1 MKSPNRLKAEL
12 QTGAVSSCTHCIR
25 AVPESGLRLT
35 PAYQIVSQSE
45 SPDYIMAKLVV
56 LTEGLTG
63 LTHELSVNS
72 TTVGRAEGNLF
83 QIIEPS
89 VSGRH
94 CEILLRGNEVVVRD
108 LKSTNGTF
116 IQGER
121 ITEAS
126 LKLGQVLRLG
136 RVDLRLQVSTPAA
149 SPAPNAPAPSVP
161 KPTAASTPA
170 SASVPSAP
178 SLTSPQV
185 VTATKVP
192 PPAAPQRTE
201 SATDVVKKTGPNE
214 TAPASPAG
222 SGADP
227 AAVPK
232 PGNQPEPGKSPAKK
246 HQVLFVDDDNAFL
259 GAITELYAIL
269 GDKTWE
275 IHRASTADQALAAL
289 QKNAIDLVVLDI
301 GMPVLDGVQL
311 LGLIHRRH
319 PEVKKAILTGGANTS
334 DRAAC
339 LANGA
344 ELFIQKPI
352 SSDGMKAVFTTLNE
366 LITWAQRKG
375 FSGMLRQVGLQDVI
389 QIECLGRNSSILEVR
404 NQRMQGQIYIEAGV
418 IVHAAVGTLI
428 GEKALYRLLSLTG
441 GEFHLQTFKPP
452 PVRTVHGQW
461 EFLLMEAARIHDE
474 EATTIIT
481 KSSVTGQTP
490 PPAPASSVSGTEF
503 HAVGENIIEMV
514 AHGGKWHPVDGSK
527 Q

>member
-1 MKSPNRLKAEL
+1 MP
-12 QTGAVSSCTHCIR
+12 Q
-25 AVPESGLRLT
+25 SG
-35 PAYQIVSQSE
+35 
-45 SPDYIMAKLVV
+45 SPDFDMAKLVV

-63 LTHELSVNS
+63 LTHELSANS

-94 CEILLRGNEVVVRD
+94 CEILLRGSDVVVRD

-126 LKLGQVLRLG
+126 LKLGQILRLG
-136 RVDLRLQVSTPAA
+136 RVDLRLQVSKPVA
-149 SPAPNAPAPSVP
+149 SPAPSAPATSVPTAPSVP
-161 KPTAASTPA
+161 VSAPA
-170 SASVPSAP
+170 SAPSTTRETQVSSAP
-178 SLTSPQV
+178 SPSSPQMV
-185 VTATKVP
+185 
-192 PPAAPQRTE
+192 AAPEVAPPGPTRKLE

-222 SGADP
+222 SGANP

-319 PEVKKAILTGGANTS
+319 PDVKKAILTGGANTS

-389 QIECLGRNSSILEVR
+389 QIECLSRNSSILEVR
-404 NQRMQGQIYIEAGV
+404 NQRMQGQIYIEAGM
-418 IVHAAVGTLI
+418 IVHAAVGTLV
-428 GEKALYRLLSLTG
+428 GEKAFYRLLSLAG
-441 GEFHLQTFKPP
+441 GEFHLQAFKPP
-452 PVRTVHGQW
+452 PAHTVHGQW

-481 KSSVTGQTP
+481 KSAVTEQTSP
-490 PPAPASSVSGTEF
+490 SAPLPSAPRTEF
-503 HAVGENIIEMV
+503 HAVGENVIEMTS
-514 AHGGKWHPVDGSK
+514 HGGQWHPVDGSK